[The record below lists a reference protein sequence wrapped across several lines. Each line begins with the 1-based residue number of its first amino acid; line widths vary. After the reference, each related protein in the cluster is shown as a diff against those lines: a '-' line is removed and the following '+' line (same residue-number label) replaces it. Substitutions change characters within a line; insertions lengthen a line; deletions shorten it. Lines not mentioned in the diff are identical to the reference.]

1 MGLVPGFEYIYRPLV
16 PGDSVIQYDNART
29 ISPLYLPTRCKTRRK
44 QRLRLRL
51 IKMPWDDWR
60 KDFNKK
66 LDDFGED
73 AKQKYRQQREVNAG
87 TGGSANKVGLQ
98 DRMNMLKGQN
108 PQWDRDVESRTAGT
122 DQTGA
127 STTIVPERTRV
138 PPPPPGGVSL
148 QKATPPPPPLRRGTS
163 GAAAQTAAHT
173 PGLPPRMQNE
183 DGTSNPPPP
192 YPPTSPPQHA
202 YPTSQG
208 AGHIEFS
215 KFTQQD
221 KQAFFALLDE
231 VSTCG
236 RHSAHIT
243 LILLSVL

>member
-1 MGLVPGFEYIYRPLV
+1 
-16 PGDSVIQYDNART
+16 
-29 ISPLYLPTRCKTRRK
+29 
-44 QRLRLRL
+44 
-51 IKMPWDDWR
+51 MPWDDWR

-87 TGGSANKVGLQ
+87 TGGSANKVGIQ

-108 PQWDRDVESRTAGT
+108 PRWDRDVEARTAGT
-122 DQTGA
+122 DDAGS
-127 STTIVPERTRV
+127 STTVVPERTRV

-163 GAAAQTAAHT
+163 GAASQTAAPS

-215 KFTQQD
+215 KFTQRD

-231 VSTCG
+231 VGTDACLSVNTALTPLDF
-236 RHSAHIT
+236 HST
-243 LILLSVL
+243 LIKQHKEVASLASSPTW